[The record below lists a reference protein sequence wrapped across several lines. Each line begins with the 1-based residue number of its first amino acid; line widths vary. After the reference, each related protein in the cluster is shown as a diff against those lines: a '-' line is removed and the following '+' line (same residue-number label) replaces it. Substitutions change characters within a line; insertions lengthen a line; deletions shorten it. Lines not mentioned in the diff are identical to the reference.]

1 MLSREPVG
9 RYECPERVPP
19 LHRLK
24 KKCPVDRIL
33 REASEADLPAISA
46 IYTHYVETSLGTFEE
61 APPSIDEMARRWR
74 RTLDQQLPYLVVE
87 RDGAVRGYCHAGP
100 YRSRSAYRHSVEDSV
115 YIDPGWLRRGLAA
128 LLLDELILR
137 CAALGYRQMVA
148 VIGGSDNAGS
158 IRLHQRCGFHEVGI
172 LRGIGSKFGAPV
184 DTVLM
189 QRALQTAETAA
200 GN

>member
-1 MLSREPVG
+1 MSRA
-9 RYECPERVPP
+9 CPP

-46 IYTHYVETSLGTFEE
+46 IYAHHVETSLGTFEE
-61 APPSIDEMARRWR
+61 VPPSIDEMARRWR
-74 RTLDQQLPYLVVE
+74 RTLERQLPYLVVE
-87 RDGAVRGYCHAGP
+87 CDGAVRGYCHAGP

-137 CAALGYRQMVA
+137 CAGLGYRQMVA

-158 IRLHQRCGFHEVGI
+158 IRLHQSCGFQDVGI

-189 QRALQTAETAA
+189 QRALQAAETAA